1 MINHPFG
8 TGFYQLSMVMTGG
21 WFMIVVPTL
30 ETQILKWNFSYATH
44 THTHT
49 QSQQKTH
56 LFVSP
61 RVAWDDSMPAMARG
75 SLHHERYQCTNGD

>member
-49 QSQQKTH
+49 IAAEDPP
-56 LFVSP
+56 FCVSKG
-61 RVAWDDSMPAMARG
+61 RLGRFHARHG
-75 SLHHERYQCTNGD
+75 QGIVTS